1 MKSSGVLSPILFLA
15 LMFSATPR
23 AEAQARIDIAPRLGF
38 DLVGDVE
45 EFFLGVD
52 ARIGLVAVPVILNP
66 AFDYYFTEGNRNVYQ
81 FSANVL
87 YPIRYPGMRPYLGGG
102 IGISRISI
110 ERDGRQFGP
119 FESSDTDVG
128 LNFIGGVVFRTG
140 NLRPFVQGQITFGDL
155 DLFTVAGGLLFRLGG
170 N

>member
-1 MKSSGVLSPILFLA
+1 MVHARFASLVLLLA
-15 LMFSATPR
+15 LMASGAPPAR
-23 AEAQARIDIAPRLGF
+23 AQVRLDVAPRLGF

-52 ARIGLVAVPVILNP
+52 ARIGLVALPVLLNP
-66 AFDYYFTEGNRNVYQ
+66 AFDYYFTEGNLNVYQ
-81 FSANVL
+81 FSINAL
-87 YPIRYPGMRPYLGGG
+87 YPLQYPGMRPYLGGG

-110 ERDGRQFGP
+110 GRDGRRPGAFDR
-119 FESSDTDVG
+119 SDTDVG

-155 DLFTVAGGLLFRLGG
+155 DLFTVAGGLLFRLDQP
-170 N
+170 